1 MKKMVP
7 LENEENKSYRKEK
20 VSHIFKKEFISDD
33 NKKIEFK
40 KYYKVRDH
48 CYFTGKYRGALM

>member
-1 MKKMVP
+1 MVP